1 MQVNTFSNVASMAQT
16 QLSNK
21 KADDGAKENTKD
33 KNVQSADS
41 SKDVDKNTLEKL
53 NALGGKGITQI
64 YLVQFQQQT
73 MNAVFGSSNA
83 QTGLDSLLSGVSSD
97 TAKSILSKIDFANLG
112 YNGKNPLDMNADE
125 LGQLLSEDGFFG
137 VENTANR
144 IADFVIKGSGDDVE
158 KLKKGLEGMKKGF
171 EQAEK
176 MWGKE
181 LPQISQNTIEAALKK
196 VSDRINELGGKT
208 LDLQA

>member
-1 MQVNTFSNVASMAQT
+1 MQVNTFSNIASMART
-16 QLSNK
+16 QVSNK
-21 KADDGAKENTKD
+21 KADDAKENTKD
-33 KNVQSADS
+33 KNVQSANS

-73 MNAVFGSSNA
+73 MNAVIGSSNA
-83 QTGLDSLLSGVSSD
+83 QTGLDSLLNGANLD
-97 TAKSILSKIDFANLG
+97 TAKSILTNIDFASLG
-112 YNGKNPLDMNADE
+112 YSSKNPLDMNTDE
-125 LGQLLSEDGFFG
+125 LQQLVSEDGFFG

-144 IADFVIKGSGDDVE
+144 IADFVIKGGGDDVE

-176 MWGKE
+176 CGVE
-181 LPQISQNTIEAALKK
+181 NFLKSVK
-196 VSDRINELGGKT
+196 I
-208 LDLQA
+208 Q